1 MHSQTYTKRRILNR
15 PEDGTEFEVE
25 TRTVYTVKALQRV
38 AFLINLPVALPFVG
52 IHFIIERIF
61 VVIHIVSTQSN
72 TKVKTVIYIEG
83 NIEIILVNTA
93 TLTRQEI
100 SIRFGR
106 NIRRIS
112 IIVLTFYILK
122 NKCTLIPHSPQPS
135 SIIMLINIL
144 ATIVQISSL
153 IRVIILRTMIERI
166 SCIRSLLRHT
176 PHLRYILIIYASH
189 QPLHRH
195 ILIE

>member
-83 NIEIILVNTA
+83 DIEIILVNTA

-106 NIRRIS
+106 NIRVIRIRRTGLPILKKKRTLITYS
-112 IIVLTFYILK
+112 SQPASLTVTINVIRFPIQALLIIIVVY
-122 NKCTLIPHSPQPS
+122 
-135 SIIMLINIL
+135 
-144 ATIVQISSL
+144 
-153 IRVIILRTMIERI
+153 IILG
-166 SCIRSLLRHT
+166 IRSLLRHT

>member
-83 NIEIILVNTA
+83 DIEIILVNTA

-106 NIRRIS
+106 NIRKIS

-189 QPLHRH
+189 HPLHRH

>member
-1 MHSQTYTKRRILNR
+1 MYTI
-15 PEDGTEFEVE
+15 
-25 TRTVYTVKALQRV
+25 KALQGITFV
-38 AFLINLPVALPFVG
+38 IINMCISFQCIG
-52 IHFIIERIF
+52 ILFIIKGIL
-61 VVIHIVSTQSN
+61 VVIHIISTQSN

-83 NIEIILVNTA
+83 DIEIILVNTA

-106 NIRRIS
+106 NIRKIS

-144 ATIVQISSL
+144 APIVQISSL